1 MNPKITLVLGASLN
15 PARYSNLAVKRLRM
29 YQHPV
34 FAVGRRNG
42 MIDDVIIETEKKEFE
57 NIDTITFY
65 LNQFHQQAY
74 YDYVILLKP
83 RRLIFNPGAE
93 NPELVSIAADH
104 TIETIEACTLV
115 LLSTGQY

>member
-1 MNPKITLVLGASLN
+1 MQQKTTLVLGASLN
-15 PARYSNLAVKRLRM
+15 PARYSNLAVKRLRQ

-34 FAVGRRNG
+34 FAVGKRSG
-42 MIDDVIIETEKKEFE
+42 MINDVIIETEKKKFE
-57 NIDTITFY
+57 NINTITFY
-65 LNQFHQQAY
+65 LNRFHQQAY

-83 RRLIFNPGAE
+83 KRLIFNPGAE
-93 NPELVSIAADH
+93 NPELASIAADH

>member
-1 MNPKITLVLGASLN
+1 MQQKTTLVLGASLN
-15 PARYSNLAVKRLRM
+15 PSRYSNLAIQRLRM

-34 FAVGRRNG
+34 FAIGRRSG
-42 MIDDVIIETEKKEFE
+42 MINDVIIETEKKKFE
-57 NIDTITFY
+57 NIHTITFY

-83 RRLIFNPGAE
+83 KRLIFNPGAE
-93 NPELVSIAADH
+93 NPELALLAANH

-115 LLSTGQY
+115 LLSTRQY